1 MSYRSFIFEGG
12 TRWFHIKSATIYDKI
27 AKILIAIIIYALI
40 CFILTK
46 VFRKLDK
53 RFDKPNTNKRMKN
66 IILKT
71 IEYTLDVFVL
81 SLAIV
86 QWVFVENAQIIH
98 RIRIISWTEAYEW
111 LHSKSESII
120 DYLLKVVLA
129 LTFYII
135 FSEVLGRLCKFIR
148 NKLVAVKF
156 SQNTIYILLKIIN
169 YTLRIFVVVVSVIQL
184 FIVEYNM
191 VAAFIVLALVAIA
204 AGVKLK
210 EFNFIS
216 IIEDT
221 AFEELEIK
229 SDKKLRKVADILN
242 AVLYKIAG
250 VVIILVIY
258 IGIGRSISY
267 LSSSGGTDITQ
278 YIGMTDLMME
288 KNLGTH
294 FTENNSVAKRIPG
307 LRNKDV
313 KIKTNGELNLIYVN
327 NKKVGVNTESRN
339 YRFFD
344 VGINQAEIKAVKGME
359 YTYEGYT
366 QSVEDLTGG
375 AASTYYYYNRKQNDC
390 FAFTVNQ
397 NSNRI
402 VSMTYYTN
410 YDKVSEFL
418 SID

>member
-1 MSYRSFIFEGG
+1 MSYRAFILEGG
-12 TRWFHIKSATIYDKI
+12 TRWFHFKSATVYDKI
-27 AKILIAIIIYALI
+27 AKFLIAILICALI
-40 CFILTK
+40 CFVLSK
-46 VFRKLDK
+46 VFRKLEK
-53 RFDKPNTNKRMKN
+53 RLDKPAKNKRMKN
-66 IILKT
+66 IILRT
-71 IEYTLDVFVL
+71 IEYTLDVFII

-86 QWVFVENAQIIH
+86 QWVFVENIHIIH
-98 RIRIISWTEAYEW
+98 RIKRVSWNDIYDW
-111 LHSKSESII
+111 LHSKSDSII

-135 FSEVLGRLCKFIR
+135 FSEVLSRLCKFIR

-169 YTLRIFVVVVSVIQL
+169 YTLCIFVVVISVIQL

-204 AGVKLK
+204 AGFKLK
-210 EFNFIS
+210 QFNFRS

-221 AFEELEIK
+221 ALEELEIIP
-229 SDKKLRKVADILN
+229 DKKLRKIADILN

-250 VVIILVIY
+250 VVIVLVIY

-267 LSSSGGTDITQ
+267 LSSSGGTDITP

-288 KNLGTH
+288 KSLGTK

-307 LRNKDV
+307 IRNKDV
-313 KIKTNGELNLIYVN
+313 KIKTDGELNLIYMK

-344 VGINQAEIKAVKGME
+344 VGINQPEIKAVKEMD

-366 QSVEDLTGG
+366 QSVEDLSAG

-390 FAFTVNQ
+390 FAITVNQ

-418 SID
+418 SIE